1 MLPAQQSRRLR
12 CIFPAFTL
20 LPKHYS
26 TNTAVGAT
34 MKRVLVPVANGSEE
48 IEAVSIIDTLRR
60 AGADV
65 TGTFL
70 RFSVH
75 LHSFLLNKFCTV
87 ASVEDSLQV
96 TCSRKTKLVADALI
110 VECLESQYDLI
121 ALPGAALSF
130 PSQFFESNQVHL
142 T

>member
-1 MLPAQQSRRLR
+1 MTALLLVQSHSCQKNPEVSGMLQVQALRHRLS

-65 TGTFL
+65 TGT
-70 RFSVH
+70 V
-75 LHSFLLNKFCTV
+75 
-87 ASVEDSLQV
+87 
-96 TCSRKTKLVADALI
+96 
-110 VECLESQYDLI
+110 
-121 ALPGAALSF
+121 
-130 PSQFFESNQVHL
+130 
-142 T
+142 